1 MSSKEGSLQGGLSS
15 AATHVI
21 SALRR
26 RRDPALGL
34 WLTTPGMRLIGWFP
48 SRQSTGPC
56 ANVQKSL
63 PRALVNSQ
71 SDPREFHIGKI
82 MINSSRSRLLPTLT
96 RPRSSSSLIAWS
108 GNLKKFDTAHLP
120 NLRRELHS
128 SSRQP
133 FARSVVVNLLRVI
146 DSKYQIQSYLSRF
159 GSVETQA
166 LAIVAVERDALLPGN
181 VDVLAAALVFL
192 KHVGLLP
199 IVVHSHFATPDIGAS
214 INQGG
219 KSHRSLSLKNA
230 RSCIRH
236 DGIQLASAI
245 EDLGEEARPITC
257 GVFQGAKQFQEPG
270 LKQLA
275 YATSFSRDAIDAA
288 IRAGCIP
295 VLSALGHSDGSR
307 VLPLD
312 VNLAATALATTVKPQ
327 NVMFVSE
334 SRRKKEVMEE
344 LIEDAS
350 HEMSPRQDER
360 SLRTSHALGNLLHE
374 PAQAPTIFLGNI
386 GNLQNAILQHIRAE
400 NESDSGTVLQKR
412 RHVRVLT
419 SLSQAEDVEIIRSVA
434 RSHWKDG
441 SKEDRE
447 TKVHHF
453 IETLKGQPFVAYVE
467 GKDSQNI
474 AIVTTTPVPFLPVDE
489 AAHYMQELPL
499 FAVSDSGWHDGTA
512 EYLWDL
518 LIQDNPRIW
527 GTVSERDENLEW
539 WFERA
544 EGSIKQ
550 GTQIN
555 FWCGNVLK
563 TVHSDFEQSI
573 QRLAGAEG

>member
-1 MSSKEGSLQGGLSS
+1 
-15 AATHVI
+15 
-21 SALRR
+21 
-26 RRDPALGL
+26 
-34 WLTTPGMRLIGWFP
+34 MRKG
-48 SRQSTGPC
+48 
-56 ANVQKSL
+56 
-63 PRALVNSQ
+63 
-71 SDPREFHIGKI
+71 DPREFHIGFA
-82 MINSSRSRLLPTLT
+82 LPGKLKQFDTEH
-96 RPRSSSSLIAWS
+96 RPRLWRA
-108 GNLKKFDTAHLP
+108 
-120 NLRRELHS
+120 LHS

-133 FARSVVVNLLRVI
+133 FTRSVVVNLLRVI

-159 GSVETQA
+159 GSVQTQA

-192 KHVGLLP
+192 KHVGLFP
-199 IVVHSHFATPDIGAS
+199 IVVHSHFATPDI
-214 INQGG
+214 NTLTNKGG

-257 GVFQGAKQFQEPG
+257 GVFQKAKQFQEPG
-270 LKQLA
+270 LELLA
-275 YATSFSRDAIDAA
+275 YATSLSRDGIDAA
-288 IRAGCIP
+288 LKVGCIP
-295 VLSALGHSDGSR
+295 VLSALGHTDGSR

-312 VNLAATALATTVKPQ
+312 VNLAATALATIMKPQ
-327 NVMFVSE
+327 NLMFVSE

-350 HEMSPRQDER
+350 HELSPRQDER
-360 SLRTSHALGNLLHE
+360 SIRTSRALENLLNK
-374 PAQAPTIFLGNI
+374 PSQAPTIFLGNI

-400 NESDSGTVLQKR
+400 DESDAGTVLQKR
-412 RHVRVLT
+412 RNIRVLT
-419 SLSQAEDVEIIRSVA
+419 SLSQVEDIEIIQSVA
-434 RSHWKDG
+434 RRHWKDG
-441 SKEDRE
+441 GRGDCE

-453 IETLKGQPFVAYVE
+453 IEMLKHRSFVAYIE
-467 GKDSQNI
+467 GTESQNI

-489 AAHYMQELPL
+489 ATHYMQELPL
-499 FAVSDSGWHDGTA
+499 FAVSESGWQDGTA
-512 EYLWDL
+512 EYLWSL

-527 GTVSERDENLEW
+527 GAVSEKDENLEW

-563 TVHSDFEQSI
+563 TTHSDVKHSVP
-573 QRLAGAEG
+573 RLAVAES